1 MSVQGEGLGI
11 YFMGAIF
18 SDVDSLILYSGIHR
32 KVGDYHR
39 MLSKRFPFAVYYK
52 LNGPVV
58 EVWRI
63 LDCRQDPKK
72 TKRALE

>member
-58 EVWRI
+58 EVCAYWIADRI
-63 LDCRQDPKK
+63 L
-72 TKRALE
+72 KRRSEL